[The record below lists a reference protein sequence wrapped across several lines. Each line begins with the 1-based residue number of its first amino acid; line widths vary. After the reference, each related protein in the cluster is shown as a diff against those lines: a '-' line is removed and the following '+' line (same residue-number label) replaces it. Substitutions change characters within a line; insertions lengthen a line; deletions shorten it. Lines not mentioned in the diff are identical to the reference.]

1 MRRRA
6 GVIVWSGDEV
16 LLIQRIKGD
25 WQYWVIPGGGI
36 DEDETSLEAACR
48 ELREDLELVVQQD
61 QLQMVCQI
69 TSQGNDETYYQI
81 EIEKKEF
88 VIHGE
93 EKERSNEK
101 NVYIPTWIRK
111 DELQELDLKP
121 EEMKMKLLK

>member
-6 GVIVWSGDEV
+6 GVIVWSGDEI

-25 WQYWVIPGGGI
+25 RQYWVIPGGGI
-36 DEDETSLEAACR
+36 DKGETSLEAACR
-48 ELREDLELVVQQD
+48 ELREELELVVQQD
-61 QLQMVCQI
+61 QLRLICQI

>member
-1 MRRRA
+1 MRKRA
-6 GVIVWSGDEV
+6 GVIVCSGDEI

-25 WQYWVIPGGGI
+25 RQYWVIPGGGI
-36 DEDETSLEAACR
+36 DEGETSLEAACR
-48 ELREDLELVVQQD
+48 ELREELELVVQPD
-61 QLQMVCQI
+61 QLRLICQI
-69 TSQGNDETYYQI
+69 TSQGNDETYYKI

-93 EKERSNEK
+93 EKERSNEN

>member
-25 WQYWVIPGGGI
+25 RQYWVIPGGGI

-48 ELREDLELVVQQD
+48 ELREELELVVQQD
-61 QLQMVCQI
+61 QLRLICQI

>member
-6 GVIVWSGDEV
+6 GVIVWSGDEI

-25 WQYWVIPGGGI
+25 RQYWVIPGGGI
-36 DEDETSLEAACR
+36 DAGETSLEAACR
-48 ELREDLELVVQQD
+48 ELREELELVVQQD
-61 QLQMVCQI
+61 QLRLICQI